1 MHQSP
6 NRNLGQVN
14 VTLSQHLKPSPE
26 VLFQEI
32 AGEAVLLDLAS
43 EQYFGLDSVGTRI
56 WQLLGENGYLQHV
69 FGVLCEEYSVEPSQ
83 LQSDLLVLANELAQ
97 AGLVE
102 VG

>member
-1 MHQSP
+1 
-6 NRNLGQVN
+6 VN
-14 VTLSQHLKPSPE
+14 VTLAQQLKPSPQ

-43 EQYFGLDSVGTRI
+43 EQYFGLDPVGTRI
-56 WQLLGENGYLQHV
+56 WQLLGEDGRLEHV
-69 FGVLCEEYSVEPSQ
+69 FSVLCTEYSVEPSQ
-83 LQSDLLVLANELAQ
+83 LQGDLLVLVNELAQ